1 MDKILV
7 IENGKLIESGNFE
20 ELLAKQGRFYELW
33 EKQKF

>member
-7 IENGKLIESGNFE
+7 IEKGKFIESGNFE
-20 ELLAKQGRFYELW
+20 ELFAKQGRFYELW